1 MDQELVAPGANRFI
15 SKRMGVSM
23 PCILTSVWSMALS
36 QVSQGAVPPLPS
48 GRS

>member
-1 MDQELVAPGANRFI
+1 MDQELVAPGASRFI